1 MQMVQEGYQMTLDD
15 LGIWSG
21 KMCREHSAVRRGGF
35 QGGPAGNHPDR
46 RLFL

>member
-21 KMCREHSAVRRGGF
+21 KMCREHSA
-35 QGGPAGNHPDR
+35 GNHPDR